1 MQLAKPSSG
10 SLPHSLS
17 HSARWPSLFT
27 ALAIAFCATVAC
39 VPAAHARDASK
50 AKTQKHALTR
60 ASARYPVAVPTGPLP
75 PTVMAALAKAHV
87 PLSSM
92 SVVVERIGAAAP
104 LVTINAQVP
113 MMPASTMKLVTTY
126 AGLSLLGPD
135 YRWKTTAYAD
145 GDVDQNGVLHGNL
158 YIEGTGDPK
167 LVPEELIDLVDQ
179 IRHNG
184 ITGIDGALVL
194 DKRYF
199 DPSTRDLPAFDEDES
214 APYNV
219 GPDPLLYAFKSLSFT
234 LTPNPD
240 GQVSIDVLPQLAQLQ
255 IDNELK
261 VTRGACTGSLQAASP
276 SVAQT
281 TGGFVQASFI
291 GDYPLRC
298 GSRTV
303 NVAALDHTTFF
314 AGGFLALWKQQ
325 GGTFTGTTREGAT
338 PTSARL
344 VGTHRSPVLSDIVRD
359 INKFSN
365 NVMARNLFLTIG
377 AATGKPPATTVKSS
391 QAITA
396 FLHRSALPMEGL
408 YLDNGSGLSREEHVT
423 AQSLADLL
431 VAANSSPV
439 AQVFVESLPIAG
451 VDGTMAHRLTN
462 AGALGNAHIKTGTL
476 RDVRAI
482 AGYVGASNGESYVV
496 VSFINDPRAEA
507 ARAAHDALLEWVYEG
522 ARRPGIA
529 D

>member
-1 MQLAKPSSG
+1 VVVSALGMGLSTPAEARSG
-10 SLPHSLS
+10 GGTKAESQKQAGK
-17 HSARWPSLFT
+17 SA
-27 ALAIAFCATVAC
+27 VARTTKA
-39 VPAAHARDASK
+39 VKTTKAEKAARK
-50 AKTQKHALTR
+50 NNFER
-60 ASARYPVAVPTGPLP
+60 VAVPAGPLP
-75 PTVMAALAKAHV
+75 PTVMAALARAHV

-92 SVVVERIGAAAP
+92 SVVVQRIGAGGVP
-104 LVTINAQVP
+104 LVALNANVP

-126 AGLSLLGPD
+126 SGLSLLGPD

-145 GDVDQNGVLHGNL
+145 GEVDANGILHGNL
-158 YIEGTGDPK
+158 YVQGTGDPK

-179 IRHNG
+179 IRRNG
-184 ITGIDGALVL
+184 ISGIDGALVL

-199 DPSTRDLPAFDEDES
+199 DPSTRDLPAFDADET

-234 LTPNPD
+234 LTPNPE
-240 GQVSIDVLPQLAQLQ
+240 GGVSIDVLPQLAQLQ
-255 IDNELK
+255 IDNELR
-261 VTRGACTGSLQAASP
+261 VTRGACAGTLPAASP

-281 TGGFVQASFI
+281 SGGFVQASFI

-298 GSRTV
+298 GPRTI
-303 NVAALDHTTFF
+303 NVAALDHSTFF
-314 AGGFLALWKQQ
+314 AGGFLALWKQA
-325 GGTFTGTTREGAT
+325 GGTFAGVTREGPT
-338 PTSARL
+338 PSSARL

-377 AATGKPPATTVKSS
+377 AATGKPPATTQKSAA
-391 QAITA
+391 AITA
-396 FLHRSALPMEGL
+396 FLHRSALPMSGL
-408 YLDNGSGLSREEHVT
+408 YLDNGSGLSREEHIT

-431 VAANSSPV
+431 IAANSSPV
-439 AQVFVESLPIAG
+439 AQVFTESLPIAG
-451 VDGTMAHRLTN
+451 VDGTMRNRLTN

-482 AGYVGASNGESYVV
+482 AGYVGAANGESYVV
-496 VSFINDPRAEA
+496 VSMINDPRAEA

-522 ARRPGIA
+522 ARRTGSM